1 MVVGFMKGMRA
12 ALRSGRHLLFFFFF
26 GGWIEGGR
34 ETWMRRG
41 RRWEWGER
49 RTALVREL
57 TCSHTLNSSARA
69 SSLSVWGRWISQTL
83 RETPLTPF
91 PPPPPPDPC
100 FTGVLFP
107 RICFYLWRCLIAVQ
121 TGGKGFLSGMPIGF
135 TETCL

>member
-1 MVVGFMKGMRA
+1 MSVGPPGEPGGLFLYDEGDGEPAAGSSPVV
-12 ALRSGRHLLFFFFF
+12 SC
-26 GGWIEGGR
+26 
-34 ETWMRRG
+34 
-41 RRWEWGER
+41 ER
-49 RTALVREL
+49 CTALAREL

-135 TETCL
+135 DETCHLVGK

>member
-1 MVVGFMKGMRA
+1 MSVGPPGEPGGLFLYDEGDGEPAAGSSPVV
-12 ALRSGRHLLFFFFF
+12 SC
-26 GGWIEGGR
+26 
-34 ETWMRRG
+34 
-41 RRWEWGER
+41 ER
-49 RTALVREL
+49 CTALAREL
-57 TCSHTLNSSARA
+57 TCSQSLNSSAEA

-135 TETCL
+135 DETCHLVGK

>member
-1 MVVGFMKGMRA
+1 LGAWV
-12 ALRSGRHLLFFFFF
+12 LFLGVYV
-26 GGWIEGGR
+26 GGWLSWGR
-34 ETWMRRG
+34 GIQSIRG
-41 RRWEWGER
+41 RPVSVWGER
-49 RTALVREL
+49 SVALAGKL
-57 TCSHTLNSSARA
+57 TCSQSLNSSAMA

-135 TETCL
+135 DETCHLVGK